1 MSGHLID
8 GIRVLINTKLLIA
21 SILTKVILSSMLLV
35 ILLKENITQF
45 INKLFQIKA
54 IITSNN
60 LNNIIEEVIV
70 AFHLSY
76 KKGITFEA

>member
-45 INKLFQIKA
+45 INNLFQIKA

-70 AFHLSY
+70 AFNLSY